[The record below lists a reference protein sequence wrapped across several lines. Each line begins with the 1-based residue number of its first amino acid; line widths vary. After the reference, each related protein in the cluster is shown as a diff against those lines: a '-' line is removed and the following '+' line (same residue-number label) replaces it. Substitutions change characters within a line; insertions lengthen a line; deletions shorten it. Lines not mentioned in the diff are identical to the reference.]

1 MKPFQLVVPM
11 LVLAINTA
19 FAQDA
24 QAPQSGAMLPG
35 AEQQS
40 MQQPQPGQQQQQQ
53 QQPAPPVPGQWVQVK
68 GPGTPANFP
77 AQPGQT
83 NANVNPQMQNAF
95 PQTNYG
101 AANYA
106 VGGQPQGQAP
116 TQPQQNAA
124 PQPQQNAAPQ
134 PQQNGV
140 APMPPLDAP
149 EGSADF
155 NEAMKVVAPFAPE
168 QIREMRGSLEN
179 TRKAKAYK
187 PVRAIPRITS
197 VSVDLSPGASLP
209 VLRVMP
215 GEISNLV
222 ILDSTGAPWPLAITP
237 RISRDDIFTAE
248 WMQGSHVVVVSTT
261 SSYESGN
268 IALFLQGATTP
279 VVIKLVTGE
288 PDSEGEKSRIVDAR
302 LDVRIPGRGPYA
314 KAPLM
319 GPGKIALY
327 DDTLQ
332 AFLDGIPPKD
342 ARAVVA
348 HGDVPTH
355 TKVWQYNG
363 DIFVRTQQDIQT
375 AFDQSLSSGDGTKV
389 YRLPATPFVTLSQMG
404 QSVTL
409 QLDIN

>member
-116 TQPQQNAA
+116 TQPQQNAT
-124 PQPQQNAAPQ
+124 PQ

>member
-1 MKPFQLVVPM
+1 MKPFQLLMPM
-11 LVLAINTA
+11 LVLTINTA
-19 FAQDA
+19 VAQDA
-24 QAPQSGAMLPG
+24 QVQQAGAIPPGVQQQAPQQMPQQPVLQS
-35 AEQQS
+35 QQS
-40 MQQPQPGQQQQQQ
+40 AA
-53 QQPAPPVPGQWVQVK
+53 PAPGQWVQVK

-77 AQPGQT
+77 VPPGQGNSAV
-83 NANVNPQMQNAF
+83 NAQMQNAF

-101 AANYA
+101 AGNYTA
-106 VGGQPQGQAP
+106 GAQPQG
-116 TQPQQNAA
+116 NAA
-124 PQPQQNAAPQ
+124 PLQQGQ
-134 PQQNGV
+134 SQVEQQNGV
-140 APMPPLDAP
+140 APLPPLAAPDDA
-149 EGSADF
+149 ADF
-155 NEAMKVVAPFAPE
+155 NEAQQIAAPFSPSK
-168 QIREMRGSLEN
+168 IRELRGSLED
-179 TRKAKAYK
+179 TRRAKAYQ

-215 GEISNLV
+215 GEISTLV
-222 ILDSTGAPWPLAITP
+222 LLDSTGAPWPLAITP
-237 RISRDDIFTAE
+237 RISRDDLFSAE
-248 WMQGSHVVVVSTT
+248 WMAGSHVVVVSTQ

-268 IALFLQGATTP
+268 IALFLQGSTSP

-288 PDSEGEKSRIVDAR
+288 PDSTGEKSRIVDAR

-332 AFLDGIPPKD
+332 AFLDGVPPKD
-342 ARAVVA
+342 AQAVVA

-363 DIFVRTQQDIQT
+363 DLFVRTQQDIQT